1 MVLDICAMLV
11 LLVCAYENWS
21 YCILLQALR
30 ETNTSSEWL
39 IVRNL
44 EETTIPSEQNWLCPS
59 LKCLLNGGL
68 PNASPFLMYPAGPNE
83 VICFLAQIT

>member
-30 ETNTSSEWL
+30 ETNISSEWL
-39 IVRNL
+39 IVKNHYFLGTKLALSLIKVSL
-44 EETTIPSEQNWLCPS
+44 ERWI
-59 LKCLLNGGL
+59 
-68 PNASPFLMYPAGPNE
+68 A
-83 VICFLAQIT
+83 